1 MKQAVLIVSFGTS
14 YHESRKKHIEA
25 IEKAL
30 EDQLKEY
37 TIRRAFTSRKI
48 IEILKERDELEID
61 GVTESLDRLKTEGF
75 EKVLIQPTLV
85 MGGEEYDR
93 MLADIEAFKDQ
104 FEKLAVGKPLLADEE
119 DYQRL
124 LTILAEDTLEYNLD
138 GTEIIFMG
146 HGTEHPAN
154 CAYERLAQ
162 QLKERGFHRYHVGT
176 VEAEPSFETMK
187 EEVMKTDS
195 KRLILQPLMIVA
207 GDHAHNDMA
216 GRDADSWKS
225 QLESEGYEVICR
237 LKGLGELKG
246 IQQIF
251 VEHAKE
257 AEKML

>member
-14 YHESRKKHIEA
+14 YQESRKKHIEA

-30 EDQLKEY
+30 EGQFKDY
-37 TIRRAFTSRKI
+37 TIRRAFTSRMI
-48 IEILKERDELEID
+48 IDILKERDELEID
-61 GVTESLDRLKTEGF
+61 GVPEALRRLKEEGF

-93 MLADIEAFKDQ
+93 MLADIKEYKGQFKN
-104 FEKLAVGKPLLADEE
+104 LAWGKPLLSDEE
-119 DYQRL
+119 DYQKL
-124 LTILAEDTLEYNLD
+124 LDILTADTLEYDMD

-154 CAYERLAQ
+154 SAYARLAG

-176 VEAEPSFETMK
+176 VEAEPSFAVIK
-187 EEVMKTDS
+187 EEIMKTDS
-195 KRLILQPLMIVA
+195 RRLILQPLMIVA

-246 IQQIF
+246 IQQLFI
-251 VEHAKE
+251 EHAKE